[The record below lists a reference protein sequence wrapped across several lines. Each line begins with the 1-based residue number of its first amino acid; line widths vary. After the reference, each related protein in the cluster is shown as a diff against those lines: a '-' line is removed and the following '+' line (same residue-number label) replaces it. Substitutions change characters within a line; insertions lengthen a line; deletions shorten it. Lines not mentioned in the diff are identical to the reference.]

1 MYEKVMV
8 CVDGSEFSYKL
19 FEQAIVVA
27 GRYDSDVY
35 LVRIIDM
42 RAIPYLKSYAA
53 MTYDQMNEDAY
64 KRCEEV
70 VAAYK
75 AKSDTPERYDRV
87 HIVVQSGSPRKLITH
102 KIAKDIQ
109 PGLIICGAR
118 TQKKGAERFVGNVA
132 THILNTAECDVLV
145 VYNDA

>member
-1 MYEKVMV
+1 MYEKIMV

-35 LVRIIDM
+35 IVRIIDM

-53 MTYDQMNEDAY
+53 MTYEQINEDAY

-70 VAAYK
+70 VSAYK
-75 AKSDTPERYDRV
+75 AKSDAPELYDRI
-87 HIVVQSGSPRKLITH
+87 HIIVQSGSPRKLITH
-102 KIAKDIQ
+102 KIAKNIQ
-109 PGLIICGAR
+109 AELIICGAH